1 MNADFKLA
9 IGLSQHMF
17 IVACNGE
24 LLLVFPTQD
33 SDFESGD
40 SAESFAVFGRDELS
54 LNVKNVSYNAMAACD
69 DDWAS
74 SIVEPV

>member
-9 IGLSQHMF
+9 IGLSQHIV

-24 LLLVFPTQD
+24 LLLVFQTRD
-33 SDFESGD
+33 IDFESGD
-40 SAESFAVFGRDELS
+40 SAESFAVFGRDGLS

-69 DDWAS
+69 DDPAAP
-74 SIVEPV
+74 IVEPV